1 MNLLTNRIIG
11 SIFSKHCFREWCI
24 MQTHNVG
31 EIKPK
36 EYYIVN
42 VQVDLIEL
50 ILHLFYFACS
60 KAKKTAQ

>member
-1 MNLLTNRIIG
+1 
-11 SIFSKHCFREWCI
+11 

-36 EYYIVN
+36 EYCIVN